1 MAGVNNFFREKF
13 ELKKIC
19 LLMGEYSTQSK
30 RMNVDIHPQR
40 KYFSFAFNKAFNC
53 QNVETIK

>member
-1 MAGVNNFFREKF
+1 
-13 ELKKIC
+13 
-19 LLMGEYSTQSK
+19 MGEYSTQSK
-30 RMNVDIHPQR
+30 RKNVDIHPQR